1 MCFEEKMMG
10 FTRMIHSGTKGCN
23 VVCGA
28 EGKLAVSPAVVS
40 VLFHSASVE
49 SAV

>member
-1 MCFEEKMMG
+1 MCFEEKMTG
-10 FTRMIHSGTKGCN
+10 FTKMIHSGTKDCN
-23 VVCGA
+23 IVCCA

-49 SAV
+49 CAM